1 MPSPTPTHSSDPGNG
16 RRPGAPT
23 LPNLPGPPSAVR
35 RTSYGPTSPEV
46 GARGANT
53 RRRIIDA
60 ALSLFDEHGF
70 HHTSVEAIAHA
81 AGVSRA
87 TLYQYFPGKDQIF
100 LELMDECALALVRV
114 ARRIGE
120 LGPTEIGFDN
130 LNWWLG
136 EWSWVFDKYRTM
148 FVQWSLVASSD
159 AAVRPG
165 VIHFVEGYN
174 HRMAARLK
182 AADVSGVDPMSAAVA
197 MTAVVHRLHL
207 FRHTGRVYEAESQ
220 ELTQSL
226 SVFLQ
231 LVLFPNTPS
240 EVLLPFLSPVTP
252 YTPPVPP
259 LPECEGLS
267 LRERVCG
274 LSPRAVTTVGRL
286 VDAAAQQFAAKGC
299 HRTSVDD
306 IVAAAGFA
314 RGTFYKYFHEKHD
327 LLRTLC
333 VEATAAT
340 VELAGRL
347 RRVDVFDDA
356 ALRLWLRDF
365 VRFLDH
371 YRGSLDVWTERLADD
386 DRVIVALGAHAQA
399 VLDRALLDVLTCVRR
414 DYPFDPLAGTLLF
427 RALLTRVP
435 GAMREE
441 TDVPMEEEQILD
453 LLVFSI
459 RRGFLSHLVDPL
471 I

>member
-1 MPSPTPTHSSDPGNG
+1 MPTSTPAGPPGPG
-16 RRPGAPT
+16 RGLRAPT
-23 LPNLPGPPSAVR
+23 LPGPGSAVR

-46 GARGANT
+46 GARGAHT
-53 RRRIIDA
+53 RRRIVDA
-60 ALSLFDEHGF
+60 SLGLFDELGL
-70 HHTSVEAIAHA
+70 HHTSVEAIARA

-100 LELMDECALALVRV
+100 LELMDECARALVRV

-148 FVQWSLVASSD
+148 FVQWSLVASAD
-159 AAVRPG
+159 PAVQPE

-174 HRMAARLK
+174 HRMAARLE
-182 AADVSGVDPMSAAVA
+182 AADVSGVDPESAAVA

-207 FRHTGRVYEAESQ
+207 YRHTGRVYEAGGQ
-220 ELTQSL
+220 ELTQAL

-231 LVLFPNTPS
+231 LVLFPHTPT

-252 YTPPVPP
+252 YTPAVPP
-259 LPECEGLS
+259 PPECEALS
-267 LRERVCG
+267 LRTRVRG
-274 LSPRAVTTVGRL
+274 LSPRAVATVERL
-286 VDAAAQQFAAKGC
+286 VAAAAQQFAAKGY
-299 HRTSVDD
+299 HRTNVDD
-306 IVAAAGFA
+306 IVAAAGLA
-314 RGTFYKYFHEKHD
+314 RGTFYKYFHEKQD
-327 LLRTLC
+327 LLHTVC

-356 ALRLWLRDF
+356 ALRPWLRDF

-371 YRGSLDVWTERLADD
+371 YRGSVDVWSERLAEGG
-386 DRVIVALGAHAQA
+386 VIVALGAHAQG
-399 VLDRALLDVLTCVRR
+399 VLDQALLEVLTSARR

-435 GAMREE
+435 EALREE
-441 TDVPMEEEQILD
+441 TEIPMAEEQIID
-453 LLVFSI
+453 LLVFSV
-459 RRGFLSHLVDPL
+459 RRGFFSHLAVPL